1 MNENVEVTVTVLVP
15 QEALMAQVVTTEGI
29 TQEAQEYVNEAVAD
43 FEAMKHRVR
52 LRRNIGVQI
61 GDGNK
66 QTNTFNL

>member
-43 FEAMKHRVR
+43 FEAMKRRVR

>member
-29 TQEAQEYVNEAVAD
+29 TQEAQDYVNEAVAD
-43 FEAMKHRVR
+43 FEAMKRRVR
-52 LRRNIGVQI
+52 LRRNIGVQV